1 MNNMSN
7 IIDSKIC
14 KSCMRKLP
22 LDDFAPRKWRSNK
35 PDAHFT
41 YSTYGS
47 CRECIAKRKLA
58 WRKSRPDYMRE
69 YRLKL
74 KQATV

>member
-1 MNNMSN
+1 MSN
-7 IIDSKIC
+7 NIETKIC
-14 KSCMRKLP
+14 KSCNRELP
-22 LDDFAPRKWRSNK
+22 LHDFAPRRWRSNK

-41 YSTYGS
+41 NSSYGS
-47 CRECIAKRKLA
+47 CRKCIAKRKLS
-58 WRKSRPDYMRE
+58 WRQARPNYMRE